1 VNIFKQN
8 NQPKPKKEMKMHS
21 NGDTPMPNILARG
34 TKIKGDLETEGD
46 IRIDGSVVGKV
57 LAKGKIVV
65 GSGGY
70 VEGEVFCKTID
81 VSGEVKANVKS
92 GALISLKA
100 TAKFTGNIITPK
112 ISIEPGALFVGE
124 CKMDSAEKL
133 QGDEPKQKE
142 KK

>member
-1 VNIFKQN
+1 
-8 NQPKPKKEMKMHS
+8 MHS

-46 IRIDGSVVGKV
+46 VRIDGSVVGKI
-57 LAKGKIVV
+57 LAKGKVVV

-70 VEGEVFCKTID
+70 VEGEIVCKTID
-81 VSGEVKANVKS
+81 ISGEVKANIQS
-92 GALISLKA
+92 GTLTSLKA
-100 TAKFTGNIITPK
+100 SAKVTGNIVTPK

-124 CKMDSAEKL
+124 CKMDSTEKL
-133 QGDEPKQKE
+133 KGDAPKQKE

>member
-1 VNIFKQN
+1 
-8 NQPKPKKEMKMHS
+8 MHS

-46 IRIDGSVVGKV
+46 IRIDGSVIGKI

-70 VEGEVFCKTID
+70 VEGEVVCKTID
-81 VSGEVKANVKS
+81 VSGEVKANVQS
-92 GALISLKA
+92 GALTSLKA
-100 TAKFTGNIITPK
+100 TAKVTGNIVTPK
-112 ISIEPGALFVGE
+112 ISIEPGALFIGE
-124 CKMDSAEKL
+124 CKMDSAGKL